1 MPGSGKPGSSG
12 FPKSGLS
19 YICPEPHT
27 ITMKKISTLL
37 TMSLLA
43 AMTAGAQDAKD
54 FAIKG
59 TITRSQMPVQKVLL
73 TYRSGDQIVRDSVE
87 PQNGHY
93 AFSGK
98 IQEPLQAT
106 LYVKYAPD
114 AAGNPVKL
122 SRTRDYVFLFMM
134 PSQMEVSS
142 VDSFANATV
151 TGSVANDDMKKLN
164 AMLKPV
170 NEVMTGY
177 AQQYTKAN
185 KEKNME
191 ARKAAEDKLDSL
203 DGVMRNVYG
212 TFMKENLS
220 SPIAPFALSQYAG
233 WDIDVD
239 KVEPLYNQLNAEQK
253 QYSLSKSMAEKLD
266 IAKKT
271 SIGQMAMEFTQNDTL
286 DVPVK
291 LSSFRGKYVLVDFW
305 ASWCGPCRAEN
316 PNVVKAFQAYK
327 NKNFTI
333 LGVSLDQP
341 GAKQKWLDAIHADN
355 LTWNHVSDLKFWQN
369 EVAKQYGIQAIP
381 QNLLIDPKGKIIA
394 KNLNGEKLEK
404 KLAEIY
410 GGE

>member
-1 MPGSGKPGSSG
+1 
-12 FPKSGLS
+12 
-19 YICPEPHT
+19 
-27 ITMKKISTLL
+27 
-37 TMSLLA
+37 
-43 AMTAGAQDAKD
+43 
-54 FAIKG
+54 
-59 TITRSQMPVQKVLL
+59 MPVEKVLL
-73 TYRSGDQIVRDSVE
+73 TYRLGDEIIRDSVE
-87 PQNGHY
+87 PRNGHY

-151 TGSVANDDMKKLN
+151 TGSVANDDMNKLN
-164 AMLKPV
+164 EMLKPES
-170 NEVMTGY
+170 EVMNKYG
-177 AQQYTKAN
+177 QEYTKAR
-185 KEKNME
+185 KEKNEE
-191 ARKAAEDKLDSL
+191 AKKAAEAKLDSM
-203 DGVMRNVYG
+203 DAVIRNVYG
-212 TFMKENLS
+212 AFLKKHLA
-220 SPIAPFALSQYAG
+220 SPIAPFALAQYAG

-239 KVEPLYNQLNAEQK
+239 KVEPLYNQLTAEQK

-369 EVAKQYGIQAIP
+369 EVAKQYGILAIP
-381 QNLLIDPKGKIIA
+381 QNLLIDPSGKIIA
-394 KNLNGEKLEK
+394 KNLDGEKLEK